1 MPGEMATQR
10 FTVGHDEGRERL
22 DRLVVAWLAAC
33 GHPTPRAE
41 VQRWFEQGRIRR
53 ISSSGPQVLDKKAKL
68 APGTVVEVEP
78 GLPPLSE
85 ALPEPD
91 IALNIVFEDAY
102 LLVVDKPAGLVVHP
116 ARSHRTGTLVNGL
129 LAHGGFDAGHADPRD
144 PEGHLRPGIVH
155 RLDKD
160 TSGLLVVAKD
170 ARTREGLKALF
181 VAHDIERS
189 YLALVAGRARDGHYD
204 TPHGRHP
211 RHRLCFTSRLPE
223 DGDHKRAI
231 TDAAVVETYGELG
244 SMVRC
249 TLHTGKTHQI
259 RVHMAEQSK
268 TPILGDPLY
277 GPRRGRAELQAIGA
291 QLGRQA
297 LHAEV
302 LGFVHPITNAPMRWQ
317 SPLPD
322 DIEEARSAL
331 QGLTTR
337 SI

>member
-1 MPGEMATQR
+1 MPGVMESQR
-10 FTVGHDEGRERL
+10 FTVAFDEGRQRI
-22 DRLVVAWLAAC
+22 DRLVVAWLDAA

-53 ISSSGPQVLDKKAKL
+53 ITAEGAEPLDKKAKL

-78 GLPPLSE
+78 GLPPLSS

-91 IALNIVFEDAY
+91 IVLSIVFEDAH

-116 ARSHRTGTLVNGL
+116 ARGHRTGTLVNGL
-129 LAHGGFDAGHADPRD
+129 LAHGGFDAGNADPRD
-144 PEGHLRPGIVH
+144 PNGHLRPGIVH

-160 TSGLLVVAKD
+160 TSGLLVVAKEP
-170 ARTREGLKALF
+170 RTREGLKALF
-181 VAHDIERS
+181 AAHDIERS
-189 YLALVAGRARDGHYD
+189 YLALVSGRARNRRYD

-211 RHRLCFTSRLPE
+211 KRRQCFTSRLPE
-223 DGDHKRAI
+223 DGGHKRAI
-231 TDAAVVETYGELG
+231 TEAAVIETYGELA
-244 SMVRC
+244 SLVRC

-268 TPILGDPLY
+268 TPIFGDALY
-277 GPRRGRAELQAIGA
+277 GPRGGRPELQALGA

-297 LHAEV
+297 LHAET
-302 LGFVHPITNAPMRWQ
+302 LGFVHPITGERLNWQ

-322 DIEEARSAL
+322 DMVAAKQAL
-331 QGLTTR
+331 QRLTTP